1 MRFLPKGRNDIR
13 TKKHKTLTN
22 NQKPNL
28 SNFKQTQGYKI
39 IKNWMQE
46 KGHKPFS
53 FQDQTWER
61 YHNNY
66 SGMVVAPTG
75 FGKTFSVFLAVV
87 INYLNAPENYKK
99 GLKLIWISPLRSLAK
114 DLAKAMSIAVEEIGL
129 DWEIAVRNGD
139 TPTNI
144 RRKQERLM
152 PDVLLTT
159 PETLHLL
166 FSQKRN
172 SRWFKNVNC
181 IAVDEWHELLGSKR
195 GVLVELAIARI
206 RDLSTKTSIWGITA
220 TIGNLQ
226 EAKNVLIPYAL
237 KTTMITAKEKKKID
251 IISLLPDQVEEL
263 SWAGHLGK
271 TMSSK
276 IIPII
281 YENTMT
287 LIFTNTRNQ
296 SELWYQILIEEE
308 PDLIGQI
315 AIHHGSIDK
324 KQRNFIEDA
333 ISNGFLKAVVCTSS
347 LDLGVDFKPVDCVI
361 QIGSAKGI
369 ARFMQRAGRSGHS
382 PFERSKIYAVPTHS
396 LQLIEVAAV
405 KEAVKQKEIESR
417 SPFVLTYDILVQFL
431 VTLAVGEGF
440 KAEETYKLIKEIHA
454 FHYITKEDFNWCIHF
469 ITQGGK
475 TLNAYEEF
483 HKVVLNKEGLYKV
496 ESRRIAMMHRMN
508 IGVIVS
514 EAMLMVK
521 FFSGGY
527 IGMIEE
533 YFISKLKKGEAFILG
548 GRVLEMKQIKDMKV
562 LVKRSKKKKAI
573 TPSWLGGRLP
583 LTSGLTHFLRLK
595 LSDALMPN
603 NREKELKFLHPLLK
617 NQQTNSHIPRHDEF
631 LVEMI
636 ETKEGFHLF
645 AYPFE
650 GRLVHEIMAS
660 LIAYRIGQI
669 VKITFTIAMNDYG
682 FELLSDQEI
691 PLDEANIAD
700 IFSKENLIK
709 DVTASINASEMASRK
724 FRDIAVV
731 AGLVVQTQPGNRK
744 TSKSLQSSSGLIF
757 RVLEDFEPDN
767 LLLRQAYNEVFDY
780 ELEKVRLQAAFLRIS
795 KSNIIL
801 KKAKNFTPLSFPLK
815 VDSLR
820 GTMSNEDL
828 SKRIERI
835 QKQALKA

>member
-1 MRFLPKGRNDIR
+1 M
-13 TKKHKTLTN
+13 
-22 NQKPNL
+22 
-28 SNFKQTQGYKI
+28 SNFKQTQGYRI
-39 IKNWMQE
+39 IQSWMEE
-46 KGHKPFS
+46 KGHEPFS
-53 FQDQTWER
+53 FQSQTWER
-61 YHNNY
+61 YHNNF

-75 FGKTFSVFLAVV
+75 FGKTFSVFLGVV
-87 INYLNAPENYKK
+87 IDYLNHPNKYKK

-114 DLAKAMSIAVEEIGL
+114 DLAKAMNDVVVEIGL
-129 DWEIAVRNGD
+129 DWAVEVRNGD
-139 TPTNI
+139 TPTKD
-144 RRKQERLM
+144 RRRQERLM

-166 FSQKRN
+166 FSQKKN

-195 GVLVELAIARI
+195 GVLTEIAIARI
-206 RDLSTKTSIWGITA
+206 RNLSPKLRIWGISA
-220 TIGNLQ
+220 TIGNLE
-226 EAKNVLIPYAL
+226 EAKDVLIPYEVKIA
-237 KTTMITAKEKKKID
+237 MIRAKEKKKIK
-251 IISLLPDQVEEL
+251 ITSLLPDQVEEL

-271 TMSSK
+271 QMSSK

-281 YENTMT
+281 YENTTT

-296 SELWYQILIEEE
+296 SELWYQIIIDEE

-324 KQRNFIEDA
+324 VQRNWIEDA
-333 ISNGFLKAVVCTSS
+333 ISQGLLKAVVCTSS

-382 PFERSKIYAVPTHS
+382 PFETSKMYAVPTHS

-405 KEAVKQKEIESR
+405 KEAVKQNEIEAR
-417 SPFVLTYDILVQFL
+417 QPYVLTYDILVQFL

-440 KAEETYKLIKEIHA
+440 KPEETYEFVKQIHA
-454 FHYITKEDFNWCIHF
+454 FHFLSKEEFDWCIHF
-469 ITQGGK
+469 ITQGGN
-475 TLNAYEEF
+475 TLKSYEEF
-483 HKVVLNKEGLYKV
+483 HKVVLDDDGFYRVK
-496 ESRRIAMMHRMN
+496 SRRIAMNHRMN

-514 EAMLMVK
+514 EVMLFVK

-533 YFISKLKKGEAFILG
+533 YFISKLKKGDAFVLG
-548 GRVLEMKQIKDMKV
+548 GKVVEIQQIKDMTV

-595 LSDALMPN
+595 LSNALTSN

-617 NQQTNSHIPRHDEF
+617 RQEENSHIPRHDEF
-631 LVEMI
+631 LIEMI

-660 LIAYRIGQI
+660 LIAYRISQI
-669 VKITFTIAMNDYG
+669 KKLTFTIAMNDYG

-691 PLDEANIAD
+691 PLTEENMNA

-731 AGLVVQTQPGNRK
+731 AGLVIQTQPGKRK
-744 TSKSLQSSSGLIF
+744 TNKSLQSSSGLIF
-757 RVLEDFEPDN
+757 RVLNDYEPSN
-767 LLLRQAYNEVFDY
+767 LLLKQAYNEVFDY
-780 ELEKVRLQAAFLRIS
+780 ELEKVRLQAAFQRIS
-795 KSNIIL
+795 NSKIIL
-801 KKAKNFTPLSFPLK
+801 KKARNFTPLSFPLK

-835 QKQALKA
+835 QKQALK

>member
-1 MRFLPKGRNDIR
+1 M
-13 TKKHKTLTN
+13 
-22 NQKPNL
+22 

-39 IKNWMQE
+39 IQNWMEE
-46 KGHKPFS
+46 KGQTPFS
-53 FQDQTWER
+53 FQAQTWER
-61 YHNNY
+61 YHNNF

-87 INYLNAPENYKK
+87 IDYLNQPEKYKK

-114 DLAKAMSIAVEEIGL
+114 DLAKAMATAVEEIGL
-129 DWEIAVRNGD
+129 DWEVAVRNGD

-195 GVLVELAIARI
+195 GVLTEIAIARI
-206 RDLSTKTSIWGITA
+206 RNLSAKTRIWGISA
-220 TIGNLQ
+220 TIGNLE
-226 EAKNVLIPYAL
+226 EAKNVLIPYDV
-237 KTTMITAKEKKKID
+237 KTTMIRAKEKKKIN
-251 IISLLPDQVEEL
+251 ITSLLPDQVEEL

-281 YENTMT
+281 YENTTT

-324 KQRNFIEDA
+324 VQRNFIEDA
-333 ISNGFLKAVVCTSS
+333 ISNGLLKAVVCTSS

-382 PFERSKIYAVPTHS
+382 PFETSKMYAVPTHS

-405 KEAVKQKEIESR
+405 KEAVKQHQIESR
-417 SPFVLTYDILVQFL
+417 TPMVLTYDVLVQFL

-440 KAEETYKLIKEIHA
+440 KTDETFEMLQEIHA
-454 FHYITKEDFNWCIHF
+454 FHYLTLEEFNWCIHF
-469 ITQGGK
+469 ITKGGK
-475 TLNAYEEF
+475 TLHAYEEF
-483 HKVVLNKEGLYKV
+483 HKVVLDEEDGLYKV
-496 ESRRIAMMHRMN
+496 KSRRIAMMHRMN

-514 EAMLMVK
+514 EVMLYVK

-533 YFISKLKKGEAFILG
+533 FFISKLKKGDAFILG
-548 GRVLEMKQIKDMKV
+548 GRVLEVKQIKDMTV

-583 LTSGLTHFLRLK
+583 LTSYLTHFLRLK
-595 LSDALMPN
+595 LSDALTPN

-617 NQQTNSHIPRHDEF
+617 RQERNSHIPKHDEF

-660 LIAYRIGQI
+660 LIAYRISQI
-669 VKITFTIAMNDYG
+669 KKLTFTIAMNDYG

-691 PLDEANIAD
+691 PLNEGNITA

-731 AGLVVQTQPGNRK
+731 AGLVIQTQPGNKK

-757 RVLEDFEPDN
+757 RVLNDHEPNN
-767 LLLRQAYNEVFDY
+767 LLLKQAYNEVFDY
-780 ELEKVRLQAAFLRIS
+780 ELEKVRLQEAFQRIS
-795 KSNIIL
+795 ESKIIL
-801 KKAKNFTPLSFPLK
+801 KKANNFTPLSFPLK

>member
-1 MRFLPKGRNDIR
+1 ME
-13 TKKHKTLTN
+13 
-22 NQKPNL
+22 
-28 SNFKQTQGYKI
+28 
-39 IKNWMQE
+39 E
-46 KGHKPFS
+46 KGHEPFS
-53 FQDQTWER
+53 FQSQTWER
-61 YHNNY
+61 YHNNF

-75 FGKTFSVFLAVV
+75 FGKTFSVFLGVV
-87 INYLNAPENYKK
+87 IDYLNHPNKYKK

-114 DLAKAMSIAVEEIGL
+114 DLAKAMNDVVAEIGL
-129 DWEIAVRNGD
+129 DWAVEVRNGD
-139 TPTNI
+139 TPTKD
-144 RRKQERLM
+144 RRRQERLM

-166 FSQKRN
+166 FSQKKN

-195 GVLVELAIARI
+195 GVLTEIAIARI
-206 RDLSTKTSIWGITA
+206 RNLLPKLRIWGISA
-220 TIGNLQ
+220 TIGNLE
-226 EAKNVLIPYAL
+226 EAKDVLIPYDV
-237 KTTMITAKEKKKID
+237 KTTMIRAKEKKKIK
-251 IISLLPDQVEEL
+251 ITSLLPDQVEEL

-271 TMSSK
+271 QMSSK

-281 YENTMT
+281 YENTTT

-296 SELWYQILIEEE
+296 SELWYQIIIDEE

-324 KQRNFIEDA
+324 VQRNWIEEA
-333 ISNGFLKAVVCTSS
+333 ISQGLLKAVVCTSS

-369 ARFMQRAGRSGHS
+369 TRFMQRAGRSGHS
-382 PFERSKIYAVPTHS
+382 PFETSKMYAVPTHS

-405 KEAVKQKEIESR
+405 KEAVKQNEIEAR
-417 SPFVLTYDILVQFL
+417 QPYVLTYDILVQFL

-440 KAEETYKLIKEIHA
+440 KPKETYEFIKQVHA
-454 FHYITKEDFNWCIHF
+454 FHFLTKEEFDWCIHF
-469 ITQGGK
+469 ITQGGN
-475 TLNAYEEF
+475 TLKSYEEF
-483 HKVVLNKEGLYKV
+483 HKVVLYDDGLYRVK
-496 ESRRIAMMHRMN
+496 SRRIAMNHRMN

-514 EAMLMVK
+514 EVMLFVK

-533 YFISKLKKGEAFILG
+533 YFISKLKKGDAFVLG
-548 GRVLEMKQIKDMKV
+548 GKVVEIQQIKDMTV

-595 LSDALMPN
+595 LSDALTPN

-617 NQQTNSHIPRHDEF
+617 RQEENSHIPRHDEF
-631 LVEMI
+631 LIEMI

-660 LIAYRIGQI
+660 LIAYRISQI
-669 VKITFTIAMNDYG
+669 KKLTFTIAMNDYG

-691 PLDEANIAD
+691 PLTEENMNA

-709 DVTASINASEMASRK
+709 DVTTSINASEMASRK

-731 AGLVVQTQPGNRK
+731 AGLVIQTQPGKRK
-744 TSKSLQSSSGLIF
+744 TNKSLQSSSGLIF
-757 RVLEDFEPDN
+757 RVLNDYEPSN
-767 LLLRQAYNEVFDY
+767 LLLKQAYNEVFDY
-780 ELEKVRLQAAFLRIS
+780 ELEKVRLQAAFQRIS
-795 KSNIIL
+795 NSKIIL
-801 KKAKNFTPLSFPLK
+801 KKARNFTPLSFPLK

-820 GTMSNEDL
+820 GTMSNENL

-835 QKQALKA
+835 QKQALK

>member
-1 MRFLPKGRNDIR
+1 M
-13 TKKHKTLTN
+13 
-22 NQKPNL
+22 

-39 IKNWMQE
+39 IQNWMQE
-46 KGHKPFS
+46 KGHTPFS
-53 FQDQTWER
+53 FQAQTWER
-61 YHNNY
+61 YHNNF

-87 INYLNAPENYKK
+87 IDYLNQPEKYKK
-99 GLKLIWISPLRSLAK
+99 GLKIIWISPLRSLAK
-114 DLAKAMSIAVEEIGL
+114 DLAKAMEIAAEEIGL

-144 RRKQERLM
+144 RRKQERSM

-195 GVLVELAIARI
+195 GVLTELAIARI
-206 RDLSTKTSIWGITA
+206 RNLSQKTSIWGISA
-220 TIGNLQ
+220 TIGNLE
-226 EAKNVLIPYAL
+226 EAKNVLIPYQDL
-237 KTTMITAKEKKKID
+237 KTTMIRAKEKKKIT
-251 IISLLPDQVEEL
+251 ITSLLPDEVEEL

-271 TMSSK
+271 QMSSK

-281 YENTMT
+281 YENTTT

-296 SELWYQILIEEE
+296 SELWYQILIESA

-324 KQRNFIEDA
+324 VQRNFIEDA
-333 ISNGFLKAVVCTSS
+333 ISNGLLKAVVCTSS

-382 PFERSKIYAVPTHS
+382 PFETSKMYAVPTHS

-405 KEAVKQKEIESR
+405 KEAVKQNEIEAR
-417 SPFVLTYDILVQFL
+417 YPMVLTYDVLVQFL

-440 KAEETYKLIKEIHA
+440 KADETFELVKEIHA
-454 FHYITKEDFNWCIHF
+454 FHYLTKEEFDWCIHF
-469 ITQGGK
+469 ITKGGN
-475 TLNAYEEF
+475 TLKAYEEF
-483 HKVVLNKEGLYKV
+483 HKVILDEEDGLYKV
-496 ESRRIAMMHRMN
+496 KSRRIAMNHRMN

-514 EAMLMVK
+514 EVMLYVK

-533 YFISKLKKGEAFILG
+533 FFISKLKKGDAFILG
-548 GRVLEMKQIKDMKV
+548 GRVLEVKQIKDMTV

-583 LTSGLTHFLRLK
+583 LTSYLTHFLRLK
-595 LSDALMPN
+595 LSDALTPN

-617 NQQTNSHIPRHDEF
+617 RQAKNSHIPKHDEF

-660 LIAYRIGQI
+660 LIAYRISQI
-669 VKITFTIAMNDYG
+669 KKLTFTIAMNDYG

-691 PLDEANIAD
+691 PLNEENIVA

-731 AGLVVQTQPGNRK
+731 AGLVIQTQPGNRK
-744 TSKSLQSSSGLIF
+744 TNKSLQSSSGLIF
-757 RVLEDFEPDN
+757 RVLSDYEPNN
-767 LLLRQAYNEVFDY
+767 LLLKQAYNEVFDY
-780 ELEKVRLQAAFLRIS
+780 ELEKVRLQKAFERIANS
-795 KSNIIL
+795 KIIL
-801 KKAKNFTPLSFPLK
+801 KKANNFTPLSFPLK